1 MTMTNVKLA
10 KYSEKVQEEIKDT
23 LKIYDECHVERRG
36 TEFVVCTGWCLK
48 ATYGDEEV
56 LDTFTADEVFTED
69 ERILNYIESFH
80 SYPITYHGERNYKM
94 IHEIEGNWNARFA
107 FDENKNII
115 RIA

>member
-1 MTMTNVKLA
+1 MKMTNVKLT

-23 LKIYDECHVERRG
+23 LKIFNECHVERHG
-36 TEFVVCTGWCLK
+36 KEYKVCTGWCLK

-56 LDTFTADEVFTED
+56 LDTFTADEIFTED

-80 SYPITYHGERNYKM
+80 SYPITYRGERNYKM
-94 IHEIEGNWNARFA
+94 IHEIKGNWNARFA